1 MAGVS
6 SPSVRSED
14 PVMPASDPPFGPLQS
29 LVDDPTSQII
39 RVNRYDHVLVRRGGR
54 QEEMP
59 DVRFPDDLSVRLLVE
74 RLTGRQ
80 TATLGDLVHPLPG
93 DMLLVAYF
101 PPLSAHVTVSLFKP
115 ATKAERWDELIDDDV
130 LPEQA
135 AKELIAA
142 VHSGAT
148 VMIVGRPDSGKKDA
162 AECPAGHTVGRRAS
176 SGDRRVAVT
185 DRSAQ

>member
-115 ATKAERWDELIDDDV
+115 ATKAERWDELIGDV

-135 AKELIAA
+135 AKELTVDRPMPPLGCRTAI
-142 VHSGAT
+142 VRGDVVWRGA
-148 VMIVGRPDSGKKDA
+148 
-162 AECPAGHTVGRRAS
+162 
-176 SGDRRVAVT
+176 
-185 DRSAQ
+185 